1 MTSLADAAATL
12 QVVVPGFL
20 AMRVFYWLA
29 FPTKRSDLELVLW
42 SLVWSVVLSWAA
54 GLVIPP
60 SVGDTAS
67 SVGRIGLAAALGL
80 VGGFVA
86 ALAWNWAARRWD
98 GVRRQVSSTA
108 WDSVMMPAK
117 DGAFYQVHLTDG
129 STVLGWL
136 YTAAYSAAA
145 DDPDLYL
152 SGASFVTDGEEV
164 ALDDVEGILIP
175 RSSIAMVVRFS
186 PLATSPNS

>member
-1 MTSLADAAATL
+1 
-12 QVVVPGFL
+12 
-20 AMRVFYWLA
+20 MRVFYWLA

-42 SLVWSVVLSWAA
+42 SLVWSVVLWWAA
-54 GLVIPP
+54 ALVIPP
-60 SVGDTAS
+60 PVDENAS
-67 SVGRIGLAAALGL
+67 NLGTIALAATLGLA
-80 VGGFVA
+80 GGAVA
-86 ALAWNWAARRWD
+86 ALSWNRAAKRWD

-108 WDSVMMPAK
+108 WDSVMMPVK

-136 YTAAYSAAA
+136 FTAAYSAAA

-152 SGASFVTDGEEV
+152 AGASFVIDGEEV
-164 ALDDVEGILIP
+164 ALDDVDGVLIP

-186 PLATSPNS
+186 PLATTEAR